1 MGAVFDIY
9 LELKNDPNKD
19 EIVRWTKLFIE
30 EYSKYATF
38 DVDREGKT
46 EFEKA
51 MKIIFTDR
59 FDHAYEESELGKY
72 VPKPGCYMADFDARY
87 GWHTVMEEWFKR
99 LAPILGEG
107 TELDIWSDDGDT
119 HCIVKE
125 GRAFLTYKFD

>member
-9 LELKNDPNKD
+9 LELKNDPNKE

-99 LAPILGEG
+99 LAPILGEW
-107 TELDIWSDDGDT
+107 TELDIWSDDGDSYG
-119 HCIVKE
+119 IIKD
-125 GRAFLTYKFD
+125 GRAFFVYKYD

>member
-38 DVDREGKT
+38 DVAREGKT
-46 EFEKA
+46 EFDKT
-51 MKIIFTDR
+51 MRIIFTDS
-59 FDHAYEESELGKY
+59 FDHAYQESELGKF
-72 VPKPGCYMADFDARY
+72 VPKPGCYTADFSARY

-107 TELDIWSDDGDT
+107 SELDIWSDDGDT